1 MICMYVQVTHWK
13 NCIKCTRGKN
23 ESVLHYLII
32 IIFVFI
38 TNHIAHFANVMQ
50 LHNQPCRFLHW
61 WRPKATYNTN
71 PDSSSSGWSEHSKFF
86 SLIVPLPKNPLN
98 LFIVTTFVPDL
109 WATTL
114 SYLMINIKFKLV
126 CVDWCNPL
134 LWLINFIHNY
144 YVSEYIVAHDDRVE
158 VSRPPWAWLCFT
170 ERTPAC

>member
-1 MICMYVQVTHWK
+1 MYVQVTLQK
-13 NCIKCTRGKN
+13 TALSVLEEKN
-23 ESVLHYLII
+23 ESVLHYFII

-38 TNHIAHFANVMQ
+38 TNHIAHFANFMQ

-109 WATTL
+109 RATTL
-114 SYLMINIKFKLV
+114 SYLMINKY
-126 CVDWCNPL
+126 
-134 LWLINFIHNY
+134 FISLN
-144 YVSEYIVAHDDRVE
+144 
-158 VSRPPWAWLCFT
+158 
-170 ERTPAC
+170 